1 MNKTIIININGIV
14 FHIEEDAYDV
24 LIKYMNEVK
33 KHFGDSADSYEIVN
47 DIENRLAEMFT
58 EKLAE
63 SGKEVIVL
71 TDVDAVIAQM
81 GKPSDFDLNEEE
93 NHEEAP
99 AYSTKTERKLFRDT
113 DDRIVG
119 GVCAGIGHYFGVEPR
134 WIRVITLIAI
144 IFGGT
149 GLFLYLLLWIVMPKA
164 ATRADKMAMK
174 GEAPNLQ
181 NFKKNFDEE
190 MQSVK
195 ENLGK
200 AGQEVQPF
208 FQRLGRFVEQLFSH
222 LAKFLGS
229 TGKVILKII
238 GAFIVLMGIIILFSL
253 FVGLLAVLGIWS
265 GADLPVFPFN
275 VVNPEYQYAL
285 YISAFIVV
293 LVPLI
298 WLILFALRVLFNHA
312 TLNRN
317 ISFGLLIVWLLALS
331 TGLYYGFKTGG
342 EFREEARFSQ
352 NTALKPY
359 PVYYLELNEERFL
372 TKQDSIDYQV
382 DQNGFNGRVII
393 NNSNNDLPDNFELS
407 IEKSDVPEPILITE
421 YKANGKNFQTALAL
435 AKKIQ
440 YRFIQTDSTL
450 RFDKT
455 INIKTGELWRNQGVK
470 LILKVPQNT
479 RLVIHP
485 ELNRRLNNY
494 NLYDCMPEDKYVP
507 SEWIMA
513 ADGLSCKNDSLY
525 KQNRIR
531 KGLE

>member
-63 SGKEVIVL
+63 AGKEVIVL
-71 TDVDAVIAQM
+71 ADVDAVIAQM

-93 NHEEAP
+93 TYEEASS
-99 AYSTKTERKLFRDT
+99 YSTRTERKLFRDT

-134 WIRVITLIAI
+134 WIRVITLLAI
-144 IFGGT
+144 VFGGT
-149 GLFLYLLLWIVMPKA
+149 GLFLYLILWIVMPKA
-164 ATRADKMAMK
+164 TTRADKMAMK

-208 FQRLGRFVEQLFSH
+208 FQRLGRFIEQLFSH
-222 LAKFLGS
+222 LGKFLGS
-229 TGKVILKII
+229 TGKVVLKII

-265 GADLPVFPFN
+265 GADLPIFPFN

-293 LVPLI
+293 FIPLI
-298 WLILFALRVLFNHA
+298 WLILFALRVLFNHS

-342 EFREEARFSQ
+342 EFKEEAIYSETQ
-352 NTALKPY
+352 ALKTY
-359 PVYYLELNEERFL
+359 PVYYLELNEEKYL
-372 TKQDSIDYQV
+372 TKEDSLNYRI
-382 DQNGFNGRVII
+382 GS
-393 NNSNNDLPDNFELS
+393 SNNQVTIRGNRNDMPDSFELS
-407 IEKSDVPEPILITE
+407 IETGESDQPVLITE
-421 YKANGKNFQTALAL
+421 YKAEGKNFQNALEST
-435 AKKIQ
+435 KRIQ
-440 YRFIQTDSTL
+440 YRFIQQDSSL
-450 RFDKT
+450 KFDEAIHISPK
-455 INIKTGELWRNQGVK
+455 ELWRNQRVK
-470 LILKVPQNT
+470 LILKVPKNT
-479 RLVIHP
+479 RLMINSN
-485 ELNRRLNNY
+485 LNRFLNNR
-494 NLYDCMPEDKYVP
+494 NLYDCLPEAANDDSK
-507 SEWIMA
+507 SEWIMT
-513 ADGLSCKNDSLY
+513 ADGLSCKNDTLY
-525 KQNRIR
+525 KQNRLKR
-531 KGLE
+531 GLE